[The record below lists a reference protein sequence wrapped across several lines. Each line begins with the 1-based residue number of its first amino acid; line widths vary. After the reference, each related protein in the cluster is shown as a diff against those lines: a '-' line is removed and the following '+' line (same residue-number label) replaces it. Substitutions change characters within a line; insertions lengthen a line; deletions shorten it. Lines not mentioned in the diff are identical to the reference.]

1 MAYAS
6 FEPEMSITPQ
16 IFQQFNA
23 YFIVLLTPVTVA
35 FFGWLA
41 KRGKEPLAPRKIG
54 IGMIVAALGFIVLT
68 LGSLGLPAPSTLA
81 STGGV
86 SPTLVSPN
94 WLVGTYFVLTIAE
107 LFLSP
112 MGISFVSKVAPPKYK
127 GLAQGGWLAATA
139 IGNYLVAVIGYLWLK
154 VDLWILWGILVACC
168 LVSAAFLFSMMKR
181 LEKTTSEA

>member
-1 MAYAS
+1 MPLSNPKCRSLA
-6 FEPEMSITPQ
+6 Q

-81 STGGV
+81 STGGGE
-86 SPTLVSPN
+86 PHL
-94 WLVGTYFVLTIAE
+94 GIA
-107 LFLSP
+107 
-112 MGISFVSKVAPPKYK
+112 
-127 GLAQGGWLAATA
+127 
-139 IGNYLVAVIGYLWLK
+139 
-154 VDLWILWGILVACC
+154 
-168 LVSAAFLFSMMKR
+168 
-181 LEKTTSEA
+181 